1 MIPDSYSMRKIEPTT
16 IWVLILQIQES
27 KSFAEIKRFSLHN
40 AMLPRNLTPAMPFV
54 KRLKMPVTN
63 FLSSKTTAQLTS
75 KKLIVLRTSMI

>member
-16 IWVLILQIQES
+16 ICKLILQIHKS
-27 KSFAEIKRFSLHN
+27 KSLAEIKTFSLHN

-63 FLSSKTTAQLTS
+63 FLSSKTTVQLTS
-75 KKLIVLRTSMI
+75 KKSTVLRTSMI

>member
-27 KSFAEIKRFSLHN
+27 KSLAEMQRFSLHN
-40 AMLPRNLTPAMPFV
+40 VMLPRNLTPAMPFV

-63 FLSSKTTAQLTS
+63 FLSSKTTVQLTS
-75 KKLIVLRTSMI
+75 KKSTVLRTSMI